1 MSWLSDHPRRYA
13 NMSDLFDFVD
23 SPLPCCVFLLIA
35 AQGKLLKTTPKDT
48 YSNHLYRIIY
58 TYISQINASVAVYPL
73 PSLFVLPPT
82 LPTPLSRRPASPPAL
97 PAPAPQSR
105 KYSTYTNNARPVPH
119 NSSFSNT
126 PFFYALNFL
135 IGISLFL
142 KDQWVIYTWPG
153 KREMCLCRSACCLC
167 WRCHLLPLYTAAR
180 GFESSKKIY

>member
-1 MSWLSDHPRRYA
+1 MPPLQFILYHRCSSCHPHCQHPYPGGQHPRPPCQHPRRSLE
-13 NMSDLFDFVD
+13 NTPRTPTMPGQFHTIPP
-23 SPLPCCVFLLIA
+23 SPI
-35 AQGKLLKTTPKDT
+35 
-48 YSNHLYRIIY
+48 R
-58 TYISQINASVAVYPL
+58 
-73 PSLFVLPPT
+73 
-82 LPTPLSRRPASPPAL
+82 
-97 PAPAPQSR
+97 
-105 KYSTYTNNARPVPH
+105 
-119 NSSFSNT
+119 